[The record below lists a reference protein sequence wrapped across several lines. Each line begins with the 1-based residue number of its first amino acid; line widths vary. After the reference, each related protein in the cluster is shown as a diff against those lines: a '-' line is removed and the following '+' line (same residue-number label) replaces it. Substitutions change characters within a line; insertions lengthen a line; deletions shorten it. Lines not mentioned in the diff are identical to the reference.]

1 MSGLF
6 LIVRMA
12 GEIVALPAAEVESV
26 VEIEAVVPVPGTARH
41 ILGLS
46 ALRSRVVTVIDCAA
60 SLGADSPGD
69 DNATRRDAV
78 VAVVEGHPYALLVDG
93 VDDVAAS
100 GGGVH
105 ELAAQVAPG
114 WRRAARGLVEIEERM
129 LLLADVAA
137 LIAGPGAQPG
147 ESAFG

>member
-1 MSGLF
+1 MSGLY

-12 GEIVALPAAEVESV
+12 GETVALPAADVEAV
-26 VEIEAVVPVPGTARH
+26 VEIEAVVPVPGAARH

-60 SLGADSPGD
+60 SLGAEAAGGGD
-69 DNATRRDAV
+69 AGTRRDAV

-100 GGGVH
+100 ASGLH
-105 ELAAQVAPG
+105 ELAAQAAPG
-114 WRRAARGLVEIEERM
+114 WRRAARGLVEVEERM

-137 LIAGPGAQPG
+137 LVAGPA
-147 ESAFG
+147 AHAA